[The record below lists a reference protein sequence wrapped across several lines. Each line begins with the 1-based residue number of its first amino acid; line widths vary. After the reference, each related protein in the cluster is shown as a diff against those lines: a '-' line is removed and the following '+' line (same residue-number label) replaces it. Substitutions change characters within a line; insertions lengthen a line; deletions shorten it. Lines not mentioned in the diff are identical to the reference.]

1 MRVRST
7 RPYRSARCGVP
18 VREGTDALHFEGKP
32 VNVVFPSDGSSGHP
46 VSTQTDAAAG
56 VHPGGPE
63 QAGWSP
69 YRRRPGNAFD
79 ELYARLEPQI
89 GPIVTQ
95 YEQRRSALIPLAHL
109 FQEHEGFISTD
120 AVAAIAHHVGESLAT
135 VESTISFYTLLFR
148 KPVGKYMVQVCR
160 NLSCI
165 LNGAD
170 DIMAYAR
177 ERLGIAHLETTAD
190 GLISYE
196 EVECLAA
203 CDRAPCA
210 QVNLEFV
217 YDLTRESVDA
227 MIDAIRAGTY
237 EIAPLAQTQKPG
249 RTWKVEQDTGRK
261 SKGALDQTNPNNAGG
276 IGDASGVRMFD
287 LIVGKAK
294 YESRSSERLVRE
306 TTLRPDA
313 SANGHH

>member
-1 MRVRST
+1 VSVH
-7 RPYRSARCGVP
+7 A
-18 VREGTDALHFEGKP
+18 
-32 VNVVFPSDGSSGHP
+32 DG
-46 VSTQTDAAAG
+46 AAG
-56 VHPGGPE
+56 VQPLPSPGAAPGT
-63 QAGWSP
+63 GVSDWSP
-69 YRRRPGNAFD
+69 YVARPRNAFD
-79 ELYARLEPQI
+79 ALYARLLPEIEPLI
-89 GPIVTQ
+89 AQ
-95 YEQRRSALIPLAHL
+95 YEQKRSALIPLAHL
-109 FQEHEGFISTD
+109 FQEAEGYVSAD
-120 AVAAIAHHVGESLAT
+120 AQAAIAYLVGEPLAV

-148 KPVGKYMVQVCR
+148 EPVGKYMVQICR

-177 ERLGIAHLETTAD
+177 QQLGIAHLETTAD

-227 MIDAIRAGTY
+227 MIAAIRAGTS
-237 EIAPLAQTQKPG
+237 EVRPLVQTAKPG
-249 RTWKVEQDTGRK
+249 RTWKVDADAGRK
-261 SKGALDQTNPNNAGG
+261 SAGAQSQSNPNNAGG
-276 IGDASGVRMFD
+276 IGDTSGVAMFD
-287 LIVGKAK
+287 LIVGKVQ

-306 TTLRPDA
+306 TQLRPEI
-313 SANGHH
+313 SGNGHH

>member
-1 MRVRST
+1 
-7 RPYRSARCGVP
+7 
-18 VREGTDALHFEGKP
+18 
-32 VNVVFPSDGSSGHP
+32 
-46 VSTQTDAAAG
+46 VSTQTDAASG
-56 VHPGGPE
+56 VHPGPIPGPADG

-69 YRRRPGNAFD
+69 YHRRPGNAFD
-79 ELYARLEPQI
+79 ARYERLLPEI
-89 GPIVTQ
+89 ARIIAQ
-95 YEQRRSALIPLAHL
+95 YEEKRSGLIPLAHL
-109 FQEHEGFISTD
+109 FQEHEGFVSMD
-120 AVAAIAHHVGESLAT
+120 AIAAIGYHVGETPAS

-148 KPVGKYMVQVCR
+148 KPVGKYVFQVCR

-177 ERLGIAHLETTAD
+177 ERLGIEHLETTDD

-227 MIDAIRAGTY
+227 MIAAMRGGTY
-237 EIAPLAQTQKPG
+237 AVEPLVQTVKPG

-261 SKGALDQTNPNNAGG
+261 SAGAHGQSSPNNAGG
-276 IGDASGVRMFD
+276 IGDPSGIAMFD
-287 LIVGKAK
+287 LIVGKVQ

-306 TTLRPDA
+306 TQLRPEL
-313 SANGHH
+313 SENGHH